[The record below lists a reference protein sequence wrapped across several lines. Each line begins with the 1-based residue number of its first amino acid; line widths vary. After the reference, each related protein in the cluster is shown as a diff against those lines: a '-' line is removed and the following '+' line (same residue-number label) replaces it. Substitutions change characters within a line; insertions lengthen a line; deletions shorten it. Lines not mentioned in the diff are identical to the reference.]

1 VTDLFPA
8 VVIMLIGFLV
18 WLGLIGIADVVWQAQ
33 MKELRRQLDELRK
46 EAKRERGPR

>member
-1 VTDLFPA
+1 MTDLFPA

-46 EAKRERGPR
+46 EAKGERRPR

>member
-1 VTDLFPA
+1 MTDLFPA
-8 VVIMLIGFLV
+8 LVIMLIGFLV

-46 EAKRERGPR
+46 EAKREGGPR